1 MNSCLHFITGLI
13 WNKNNDCS
21 NGAELVEIYGKHA
34 ANNKDI
40 QGGIVALNLK
50 HADGSYFGYYD
61 VVLRRNGHW

>member
-1 MNSCLHFITGLI
+1 MNSYLHCVTGMLEDQI
-13 WNKNNDCS
+13 DDYS

-40 QGGIVALNLK
+40 QGGIIAMNLK

-61 VVLRRNGHW
+61 VELMISDYD